1 LLLLFGQKA
10 KVRAAAPAWLLY
22 PGSALCF
29 GVWKA
34 WVWGWEVLLCDIST
48 PKGCAKA
55 SHRLIASSRH
65 REGIGVVFRATA
77 FDQGEHTA

>member
-1 LLLLFGQKA
+1 MAAVPGQRPLLWRLEGL
-10 KVRAAAPAWLLY
+10 
-22 PGSALCF
+22 
-29 GVWKA
+29 GV
-34 WVWGWEVLLCDIST
+34 GMGGDIST